1 MTESPAGQGDAI
13 ETAIEA
19 WTRWCDT
26 LERTGTTVLREMLT
40 ADAIDVAEGLRH
52 LERMSALALF
62 SACENMDDA
71 HPYFWTALDPH
82 RKMGGDNPQG
92 LYLSAPINGT
102 DVFVVH
108 GTRGSARWFS
118 AIVQRSPAARLAGA
132 PAFGDALFLPDLHL
146 DADGRFELLVAP
158 EGHGP
163 NWVRTDEYSS
173 TLLVRQF
180 FGAPDDVELMEL
192 EIENV
197 TRGAEVPS
205 VLAVDDTVVGLD
217 RATRTFEFLL
227 PLFQGEMR
235 EKEGWI
241 NAFTTDV
248 GAPTSDAGGVPGGN
262 TVVARWRIEPDDALI
277 VTVVP
282 PQPCAYWDVQVG
294 NVWYESF
301 DYQHVFS
308 GFTCENAHL
317 DDDGSVTFVIA
328 DRDPGTANWL
338 EAAGHREGHI
348 ALRYQL
354 SEGNLPIP
362 ATHVVSVGE
371 VASLTGLP
379 AVSPAERAGDA
390 SRPDRFVRD
399 TVPASTSVTAG
410 MDTLHRRAALVTG
423 GGTGIGATI
432 GTRVRECR
440 SGRHGGRPSAR
451 AARRRRRGD
460 HRDGWPRDR
469 VSGRRDRLG
478 ADGER
483 RIRSGRG
490 VRAHRPRRRQR
501 GCCTA
506 DGWSAR
512 RRRSVVA
519 SDRGP
524 EPDWGLD
531 HRQGHRSATRG
542 ARRRRVRHHRI
553 GCRTRELGRPG
564 LVLRGQSRSERADT
578 SARRR
583 IPPSPDRGERD
594 RPGTRLHG
602 GDRGLRW
609 GHRERGRGAGPRE
622 HR

>member
-1 MTESPAGQGDAI
+1 M
-13 ETAIEA
+13 
-19 WTRWCDT
+19 
-26 LERTGTTVLREMLT
+26 VLR
-40 ADAIDVAEGLRH
+40 
-52 LERMSALALF
+52 
-62 SACENMDDA
+62 
-71 HPYFWTALDPH
+71 H
-82 RKMGGDNPQG
+82 RAT
-92 LYLSAPINGT
+92 L
-102 DVFVVH
+102 
-108 GTRGSARWFS
+108 
-118 AIVQRSPAARLAGA
+118 PAARLAGA
-132 PAFGDALFLPDLHL
+132 PLFGDALFLPDLHL
-146 DADGRFELLVAP
+146 DADGRFELVVAP

-205 VLAVDDTVVGLD
+205 VLAVDDAVAGLD
-217 RATRTFEFLL
+217 RATRTFELLL

-262 TVVARWRIEPDDALI
+262 AVVARWRIEPDEALI

-317 DDDGSVTFVIA
+317 DDDGSVTFVVA

-362 ATHVVSVGE
+362 ATAGRLGRRGR
-371 VASLTGLP
+371 VAHRPPGSEPGRTRRG
-379 AVSPAERAGDA
+379 A
-390 SRPDRFVRD
+390 SRPGRFVRD
-399 TVPASTSVTAG
+399 AVPAPTSVTPG

-423 GGTGIGATI
+423 GGTGIGAAI
-432 GTRVRECR
+432 AARVRECR

-460 HRDGWPRDR
+460 HPRPAAAAP
-469 VSGRRDRLG
+469 G
-478 ADGER
+478 
-483 RIRSGRG
+483 IR
-490 VRAHRPRRRQR
+490 
-501 GCCTA
+501 
-506 DGWSAR
+506 
-512 RRRSVVA
+512 
-519 SDRGP
+519 
-524 EPDWGLD
+524 
-531 HRQGHRSATRG
+531 AT
-542 ARRRRVRHHRI
+542 
-553 GCRTRELGRPG
+553 
-564 LVLRGQSRSERADT
+564 
-578 SARRR
+578 
-583 IPPSPDRGERD
+583 
-594 RPGTRLHG
+594 
-602 GDRGLRW
+602 
-609 GHRERGRGAGPRE
+609 
-622 HR
+622 

>member
-1 MTESPAGQGDAI
+1 
-13 ETAIEA
+13 
-19 WTRWCDT
+19 
-26 LERTGTTVLREMLT
+26 
-40 ADAIDVAEGLRH
+40 
-52 LERMSALALF
+52 
-62 SACENMDDA
+62 
-71 HPYFWTALDPH
+71 
-82 RKMGGDNPQG
+82 MGGDNPQG

-102 DVFVVH
+102 DVFVVR

-132 PAFGDALFLPDLHL
+132 PLFGDALFLPDLRL
-146 DADGRFELLVAP
+146 DADGRFELVVAP

-205 VLAVDDTVVGLD
+205 VLTVDDAVAGLD
-217 RATRTFEFLL
+217 RATRTFELLL

-262 TVVARWRIEPDDALI
+262 AVVARWRIEPDEALI

-317 DDDGSVTFVIA
+317 DDDGSVTFVVA

-362 ATHVVSVGE
+362 ATRVVSVGE
-371 VASLTGLP
+371 VKSLTGLP
-379 AVSPAERAGDA
+379 AVSPAERA
-390 SRPDRFVRD
+390 
-399 TVPASTSVTAG
+399 
-410 MDTLHRRAALVTG
+410 
-423 GGTGIGATI
+423 
-432 GTRVRECR
+432 
-440 SGRHGGRPSAR
+440 
-451 AARRRRRGD
+451 AARRDQTASFATRFLR
-460 HRDGWPRDR
+460 
-469 VSGRRDRLG
+469 
-478 ADGER
+478 
-483 RIRSGRG
+483 
-490 VRAHRPRRRQR
+490 RPR
-501 GCCTA
+501 
-506 DGWSAR
+506 
-512 RRRSVVA
+512 
-519 SDRGP
+519 
-524 EPDWGLD
+524 
-531 HRQGHRSATRG
+531 
-542 ARRRRVRHHRI
+542 
-553 GCRTRELGRPG
+553 
-564 LVLRGQSRSERADT
+564 
-578 SARRR
+578 
-583 IPPSPDRGERD
+583 
-594 RPGTRLHG
+594 
-602 GDRGLRW
+602 
-609 GHRERGRGAGPRE
+609 
-622 HR
+622 